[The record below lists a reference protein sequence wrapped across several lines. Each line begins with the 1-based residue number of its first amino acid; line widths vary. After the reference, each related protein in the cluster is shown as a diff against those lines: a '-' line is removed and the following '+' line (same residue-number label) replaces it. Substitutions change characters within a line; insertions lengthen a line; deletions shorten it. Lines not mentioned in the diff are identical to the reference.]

1 MIVRVGDPHLRLG
14 FEVSQ
19 AAYNSGSQQA
29 RVWTEGWVAQEMFCA
44 NCGNSRLTQL
54 PNNSPVADFAC
65 PGCAEQYEVKSKRG
79 LSLGVSVADGAY
91 DAKIARLN
99 SSTNPH
105 LMLLNYDLAA
115 REVRNV
121 CIVPK
126 HFFVPEIIQARPP
139 LSATARRAGWR
150 GSNILIGKV
159 PEAGRIFI
167 LRNGVPESRDEVL
180 AKWKSTLFLRRAS
193 IEARGW
199 LIEVMK
205 AVDAIGRPEFELSE
219 VYAFEQQLSA
229 IYPGNNN
236 IRPKIRQQLQVLREN
251 GYLAFLGGGRYRLH
265 TGGP

>member
-1 MIVRVGDPHLRLG
+1 VRLG
-14 FEVSQ
+14 FEESQ
-19 AAYNSGSQQA
+19 AAFDSGSQQA
-29 RVWTEGWVAQEMFCA
+29 RVWTEGWVAREMFCA
-44 NCGNSRLTQL
+44 HCGGPKLTQL
-54 PNNSPVADFAC
+54 PNNSPVADFVCPAC
-65 PGCAEQYEVKSKRG
+65 SEQFEVKGKRG
-79 LSLGVSVADGAY
+79 LSLGASIADGAY
-91 DAKIARLN
+91 DAKIARLT

-105 LMLLNYDLAA
+105 LMVLNYDLTT

-167 LRNGVPESRDEVL
+167 LRNGVPEPKDEVL
-180 AKWKSTLFLRRAS
+180 AKWQSTLFLRRTKL
-193 IEARGW
+193 EARGW

-205 AVDAIGRPEFELSE
+205 AVDSIGRAEFDLSD
-219 VYAFEQQLSA
+219 VYAFEQRLGA

-236 IRPKIRQQLQVLREN
+236 VRPKIRQQLQVLRDN
-251 GYLAFLGGGRYRLH
+251 GYLEFLGGGRYRLISAA
-265 TGGP
+265 